1 MKNGEKQKL
10 QKKSKETSRA
20 SEKIAI
26 INFKF
31 KWFRI
36 GENLILKSICQF
48 FLLTTQCHMLLAT

>member
-36 GENLILKSICQF
+36 GENLILKSIC
-48 FLLTTQCHMLLAT
+48 